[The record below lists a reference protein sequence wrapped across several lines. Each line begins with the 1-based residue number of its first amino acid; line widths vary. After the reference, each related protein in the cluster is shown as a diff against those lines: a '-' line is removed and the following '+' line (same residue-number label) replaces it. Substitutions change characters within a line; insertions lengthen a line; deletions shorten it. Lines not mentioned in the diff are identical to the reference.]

1 MFKEYFR
8 LHFPGRRDFLLF
20 LRKAMLAVLPF
31 FILSLILLAISL
43 SFGLAGG
50 IDEYFGVFDH
60 QLPFLSM
67 AYEILD
73 QVHIYFFHQELPF
86 LLLIYAALFYL
97 MRADS
102 RRAVIAAVPIIVLY
116 LGMDLYYL
124 FMHSVFKLDD
134 LLLLPEGLTV
144 SPIWARIGV
153 VVAVFLWVGAFI
165 VSLKRRPRELV
176 LPLVLLLIA
185 AIPPLAAYTAP
196 KYFLEAAGSR
206 GLNVIPWSDRWTS
219 ASVGRAT
226 SLLLFAA
233 TKHKAMAELL
243 LLAPIDDPDRNPEI
257 LRSTLQATRNIHI
270 LVLESFLD
278 PERFTGL
285 KFRTPPAPPEFKPM
299 RAKMHVT
306 TSPVFGGGTAQ
317 AEFEL
322 LCGVPALELYTS
334 AEFNMLDGARAP
346 CLPNVLADV
355 GYRTVATQ
363 SYKPDFFNS
372 EKAYR
377 SLGFQE
383 TNFPTAFAGSRP
395 TYLQYDDTEHYI
407 FDGDLLTQNLA
418 YVQKL
423 MTGDRPFLNYVLGVY
438 GHLPHETDVKRFPPK
453 VDVVGVGKNSQTYLA
468 IQQFYYRAGAV
479 ADYVQK
485 LRELDPNGL
494 IVIISDHLPPLDG
507 GTRVYKNF
515 GYNLHEGDEY
525 KKNIWFYDGPQQ
537 KGIAWPDY
545 DYEFM
550 DFILDILTEERI
562 CQKVVC
568 KNRDTWTPQKLT
580 ASYNNIMSLGAGIVR
595 PPAALMAGSVSGAG
609 TADTE
614 KESKL

>member
-1 MFKEYFR
+1 MFTEYFR
-8 LHFPGRRDFLLF
+8 CHFPGKRDLVLF
-20 LRKAMLAVLPF
+20 LRRTMRAVLPF
-31 FILSLILLAISL
+31 FVLSLILLTISL

-50 IDEYFGVFDH
+50 IDEYFT
-60 QLPFLSM
+60 
-67 AYEILD
+67 A
-73 QVHIYFFHQELPF
+73 FHHELPF
-86 LLLIYAALFYL
+86 LLLVFASLLYL
-97 MRADS
+97 MRPDS
-102 RRAVIAAVPIIVLY
+102 WRAVIAAVPIIVLY
-116 LGMDLYYL
+116 LGMDLYYV
-124 FMHSVFKLDD
+124 FMHSIFKLDD

-153 VVAVFLWVGAFI
+153 VVAVFVWITAFI
-165 VSLKRRPRELV
+165 ISLRRRPRELV
-176 LPLVLLLIA
+176 LPLVLLLLA

-233 TKHKAMAELL
+233 TKHKAMAELSL
-243 LLAPIDDPDRNPEI
+243 LSPIDDPDRNPEI
-257 LRSTLQATRNIHI
+257 LRSTLQDARNIHI

-285 KFRTPPAPPEFKPM
+285 KFRTPPAPPEFKAM
-299 RAKMHVT
+299 RAKMHVA

-346 CLPNVLADV
+346 CLPSVLADV

-423 MTGDRPFLNYVLGVY
+423 MTGGRPFLNYVLGVY
-438 GHLPHETDVKRFPPK
+438 GHLPHETDLNRFPPK

-479 ADYVQK
+479 ADYVRK
-485 LRELDPNGL
+485 LREIDPNSL
-494 IVIISDHLPPLDG
+494 IVITSDHLPPLDG
-507 GTRVYKNF
+507 GPRVYKNF
-515 GYNLHEGDEY
+515 GYNLSENGEF
-525 KKNIWFYDGPQQ
+525 KQNIWFYDGPQH
-537 KGIAWPDY
+537 KRLAWPDHH
-545 DYEFM
+545 YEFM
-550 DFILDILTEERI
+550 DFILDVLTEERI
-562 CQKVVC
+562 CKQVVC
-568 KNRDTWTPQKLT
+568 KNRESWTPQKIT

-595 PPAALMAGSVSGAG
+595 RPATLMAGASSGAASPV
-609 TADTE
+609 TADPR
-614 KESKL
+614 L